1 MDCPPTEYWLVFSPP
16 QYKLFL
22 NTNGCF
28 MTKEEQFRQAIS
40 RLDIPKVQL
49 EAICDLHSTV
59 YEAIDWKGMYDKLPH
74 LKNNPRVKDA
84 LKLGAG
90 ALVGVGPI
98 VGVYNIIDKLT
109 DGDDKSIEQIMDE
122 RADINKKLYPD
133 LPTRT
138 ELENDAYTYNP
149 KHGNNAG
156 KRGGKSTK
164 VQEPSATISVNKGG
178 AGGEKIMDNTPK
190 PDNNA
195 VKQDNKSTKVQ
206 EPSATI
212 SLDQDGTGGE
222 KIRDNNPQPDNN
234 AVKQDDDST
243 TVQEPIKLVPL
254 NQDGAGWEKIRT
266 KFDMIFPDVSDIS
279 SPDSALR
286 KFVEVNLSSNF
297 TSRTTPEQQS
307 DHIDRVLRAVKN
319 TAKVTAD
326 RGIGEAELI
335 ALIGVESHFDDK
347 PNTTSYKGIAQL
359 GDDAM
364 DDARDHAGEFGL
376 GSAPMGKAEIVEDA
390 INMAASYLLYIM
402 YNSARS
408 NKVNMV
414 NGEEDDDK
422 EHGDIRFV
430 FACYNAG
437 IGDVNDPF
445 LHEKS
450 SVTKLYRRV
459 LRGELTPDQ
468 AVGIKGSMKEA
479 LTYPTKIFKVLD
491 YLKSIGIH
499 TNFSSTD
506 YIYSKTKR

>member
-28 MTKEEQFRQAIS
+28 MSKEEQFRQAIS

-98 VGVYNIIDKLT
+98 AGVYNIWNAIDKLT

-149 KHGNNAG
+149 KPVNN
-156 KRGGKSTK
+156 
-164 VQEPSATISVNKGG
+164 E
-178 AGGEKIMDNTPK
+178 
-190 PDNNA
+190 

-212 SLDQDGTGGE
+212 SLDQDGAGGE
-222 KIRDNNPQPDNN
+222 KIRDNNPKPDNN
-234 AVKQDDDST
+234 AVKQDDKST
-243 TVQEPIKLVPL
+243 TVQEPIKLVSL
-254 NQDGAGWEKIRT
+254 NKDGAGWEKIRT

-297 TSRTTPEQQS
+297 KRRTTPEQQS

-364 DDARDHAGEFGL
+364 DDARKHAGKFGL

-408 NKVNMV
+408 NKVNIV

-445 LHEKS
+445 LHENS

-499 TNFSSTD
+499 TNFSSTN

>member
-1 MDCPPTEYWLVFSPP
+1 MS
-16 QYKLFL
+16 
-22 NTNGCF
+22 
-28 MTKEEQFRQAIS
+28 KEEQFRQAIS

-98 VGVYNIIDKLT
+98 VGAYNIWNAIDKLT

-149 KHGNNAG
+149 KHGNNVG

-164 VQEPSATISVNKGG
+164 VQEPSATISLDQDGS
-178 AGGEKIMDNTPK
+178 GGEKIRDNNPK

-195 VKQDNKSTKVQ
+195 VKQDDK
-206 EPSATI
+206 
-212 SLDQDGTGGE
+212 
-222 KIRDNNPQPDNN
+222 
-234 AVKQDDDST
+234 ST
-243 TVQEPIKLVPL
+243 TVQEPIKLVSL
-254 NQDGAGWEKIRT
+254 NKDGAGWEKIRT

-297 TSRTTPEQQS
+297 KRRTTPEQQS

-364 DDARDHAGEFGL
+364 DDARKHAGKFGL

-445 LHEKS
+445 LHENS

-499 TNFSSTD
+499 TNFSSTN
-506 YIYSKTKR
+506 YIYSKMKR

>member
-1 MDCPPTEYWLVFSPP
+1 
-16 QYKLFL
+16 
-22 NTNGCF
+22 

-98 VGVYNIIDKLT
+98 VGVYNAIDKLT

-149 KHGNNAG
+149 KPVNN
-156 KRGGKSTK
+156 
-164 VQEPSATISVNKGG
+164 E
-178 AGGEKIMDNTPK
+178 
-190 PDNNA
+190 

-212 SLDQDGTGGE
+212 SLDQDGAGGE
-222 KIRDNNPQPDNN
+222 KIRDNNPKPDNN
-234 AVKQDDDST
+234 AVKQDDKST
-243 TVQEPIKLVPL
+243 TVQEPIKLVSL
-254 NQDGAGWEKIRT
+254 NKDGAGWEKIRT

-297 TSRTTPEQQS
+297 KRRTTPEQQS

-364 DDARDHAGEFGL
+364 DDARKHAGKFGL

-445 LHEKS
+445 LHENS

-499 TNFSSTD
+499 TNFSSTN

>member
-1 MDCPPTEYWLVFSPP
+1 MNCPPTEYWLVFSPP

-28 MTKEEQFRQAIS
+28 MSKEEQFRQAIS

-98 VGVYNIIDKLT
+98 VGAYNIWNAIDKLT

-149 KHGNNAG
+149 KHGNNVG

-164 VQEPSATISVNKGG
+164 VQEPSATIS
-178 AGGEKIMDNTPK
+178 
-190 PDNNA
+190 
-195 VKQDNKSTKVQ
+195 
-206 EPSATI
+206 
-212 SLDQDGTGGE
+212 LDQDGSGGE
-222 KIRDNNPQPDNN
+222 KIRDNNPKPDNN
-234 AVKQDDDST
+234 ALKQDDDST

-297 TSRTTPEQQS
+297 KRRTTPEQQS

-364 DDARDHAGEFGL
+364 DDARKHAGKFGL

-445 LHEKS
+445 LHETS

-468 AVGIKGSMKEA
+468 AVGIKGSMEEA

>member
-1 MDCPPTEYWLVFSPP
+1 
-16 QYKLFL
+16 
-22 NTNGCF
+22 

-59 YEAIDWKGMYDKLPH
+59 YEAIDWKGMYDKLH
-74 LKNNPRVKDA
+74 QLKHHPRVKDA

-133 LPTRT
+133 LPKGT
-138 ELENDAYTYNP
+138 ELENDAYAYNP
-149 KHGNNAG
+149 KHVNNAG
-156 KRGGKSTK
+156 KRDNKSTK
-164 VQEPSATISVNKGG
+164 VQDPSATISVNKGG
-178 AGGEKIMDNTPK
+178 AGGEKISDNNPK

-195 VKQDNKSTKVQ
+195 VKQD
-206 EPSATI
+206 
-212 SLDQDGTGGE
+212 
-222 KIRDNNPQPDNN
+222 
-234 AVKQDDDST
+234 DDKST
-243 TVQEPIKLVPL
+243 TVQEPIKLVAL
-254 NQDGAGWEKIRT
+254 NQEGAGWEKIRT

-297 TSRTTPEQQS
+297 KSRTTPEQQS

-326 RGIGEAELI
+326 RGIGEAEII
-335 ALIGVESHFDDK
+335 ALIGVESHFDDN

-364 DDARDHAGEFGL
+364 DDARKHAGKFGL

-499 TNFSSTD
+499 TNFSSTN

>member
-1 MDCPPTEYWLVFSPP
+1 
-16 QYKLFL
+16 
-22 NTNGCF
+22 

-98 VGVYNIIDKLT
+98 VGVYNIWNAIDKLT

-122 RADINKKLYPD
+122 RADTNKKLYPD
-133 LPTRT
+133 LPTST

-156 KRGGKSTK
+156 KRGG
-164 VQEPSATISVNKGG
+164 E
-178 AGGEKIMDNTPK
+178 
-190 PDNNA
+190 
-195 VKQDNKSTKVQ
+195 STKVQ

-297 TSRTTPEQQS
+297 KLRTTPEQQS
-307 DHIDRVLRAVKN
+307 DHIGRVLRAVKN

-359 GDDAM
+359 GNDAIK
-364 DDARDHAGEFGL
+364 DARDHAGEFGL
-376 GSAPMGKAEIVEDA
+376 GSAPMGKPEIVEDA

-468 AVGIKGSMKEA
+468 AVGIKGSMEEA

-499 TNFSSTD
+499 TNFSSTN

>member
-1 MDCPPTEYWLVFSPP
+1 
-16 QYKLFL
+16 
-22 NTNGCF
+22 

-98 VGVYNIIDKLT
+98 VGVYNIWNAIDKLT

-156 KRGGKSTK
+156 KRGGKST
-164 VQEPSATISVNKGG
+164 T
-178 AGGEKIMDNTPK
+178 
-190 PDNNA
+190 
-195 VKQDNKSTKVQ
+195 VQ

-222 KIRDNNPQPDNN
+222 KIRDNNPKPDNN
-234 AVKQDDDST
+234 AVKQDDKST
-243 TVQEPIKLVPL
+243 TVQEPNKLVPL

-286 KFVEVNLSSNF
+286 KFVEVNLSSKF
-297 TSRTTPEQQS
+297 KRRTTPEQQS

-359 GDDAM
+359 GNDAIK
-364 DDARDHAGEFGL
+364 DARDHAGEFGL
-376 GSAPMGKAEIVEDA
+376 GSAPMGKPEIVEDA

-468 AVGIKGSMKEA
+468 AVGIKGSMEEA

>member
-1 MDCPPTEYWLVFSPP
+1 
-16 QYKLFL
+16 
-22 NTNGCF
+22 

-59 YEAIDWKGMYDKLPH
+59 YEAIDWKGVYDKLPH

-98 VGVYNIIDKLT
+98 VGAYNIWNAIDKLT

-149 KHGNNAG
+149 KHGNHAG
-156 KRGGKSTK
+156 KRDGKSTK
-164 VQEPSATISVNKGG
+164 VQDPSATISLDQDG
-178 AGGEKIMDNTPK
+178 AGGEKISDNNPK

-195 VKQDNKSTKVQ
+195 VKQDDK
-206 EPSATI
+206 
-212 SLDQDGTGGE
+212 
-222 KIRDNNPQPDNN
+222 
-234 AVKQDDDST
+234 ST

-364 DDARDHAGEFGL
+364 DDARKHAGKFGL
-376 GSAPMGKAEIVEDA
+376 GSAPMVKAEIVEDA

-414 NGEEDDDK
+414 EGEEKDDK

-437 IGDVNDPF
+437 IGDVDDPF

-499 TNFSSTD
+499 TNFSSTN
-506 YIYSKTKR
+506 YIYNKR

>member
-1 MDCPPTEYWLVFSPP
+1 
-16 QYKLFL
+16 
-22 NTNGCF
+22 

-98 VGVYNIIDKLT
+98 VGVYNIWNAIDKLT

-133 LPTRT
+133 LPKRT
-138 ELENDAYTYNP
+138 ELENDAYTYN
-149 KHGNNAG
+149 
-156 KRGGKSTK
+156 
-164 VQEPSATISVNKGG
+164 
-178 AGGEKIMDNTPK
+178 PK

-222 KIRDNNPQPDNN
+222 KIRDNNPKPDNN

-243 TVQEPIKLVPL
+243 TVQEPIKLIAL

-297 TSRTTPEQQS
+297 KSRTTPEQQS

-364 DDARDHAGEFGL
+364 DDARKHAGKFGL
-376 GSAPMGKAEIVEDA
+376 GSAPMVKAEIVEDA

-414 NGEEDDDK
+414 KGEEKDDK

-437 IGDVNDPF
+437 IGDVYDPF
-445 LHEKS
+445 LHEES

-468 AVGIKGSMKEA
+468 AVGIKGSMEEA

-491 YLKSIGIH
+491 YLKRVGMH
-499 TNFSSTD
+499 TNFSSTN

>member
-1 MDCPPTEYWLVFSPP
+1 MNCPPTEYWLVFSPP

-28 MTKEEQFRQAIS
+28 MSKEEQFRQAIS

-98 VGVYNIIDKLT
+98 VGVYNAIDKLT

-149 KHGNNAG
+149 KHGNNVG

-164 VQEPSATISVNKGG
+164 VQEPSATISLDQDGS
-178 AGGEKIMDNTPK
+178 GGEKIRDNNPK

-195 VKQDNKSTKVQ
+195 VKQDDK
-206 EPSATI
+206 
-212 SLDQDGTGGE
+212 
-222 KIRDNNPQPDNN
+222 
-234 AVKQDDDST
+234 ST
-243 TVQEPIKLVPL
+243 TVQEPIKLVSL
-254 NQDGAGWEKIRT
+254 NKDGAGWEKIRT

-297 TSRTTPEQQS
+297 KRRTTPEQQS

-335 ALIGVESHFDDK
+335 AHIEVESHFDDK

-364 DDARDHAGEFGL
+364 DDARKHAGKFGL

-445 LHEKS
+445 LHENS

-499 TNFSSTD
+499 TNFSSTN

>member
-98 VGVYNIIDKLT
+98 VGVYNIWNAIDKLT

-133 LPTRT
+133 LPNRT
-138 ELENDAYTYNP
+138 ELENDAYTYN
-149 KHGNNAG
+149 
-156 KRGGKSTK
+156 
-164 VQEPSATISVNKGG
+164 
-178 AGGEKIMDNTPK
+178 PK

-222 KIRDNNPQPDNN
+222 KIRDNNPKPDNN

-243 TVQEPIKLVPL
+243 TVQEPIKLIAL

-297 TSRTTPEQQS
+297 KRRTTTEQQS
-307 DHIDRVLRAVKN
+307 DHIDSVLRAVKN

-364 DDARDHAGEFGL
+364 DDARKHAGKFGL
-376 GSAPMGKAEIVEDA
+376 GSAPMVNAEIVEDA

-408 NKVNMV
+408 NKVNIV
-414 NGEEDDDK
+414 KGEEKDDK

-437 IGDVNDPF
+437 IGDVDDPF

>member
-1 MDCPPTEYWLVFSPP
+1 
-16 QYKLFL
+16 
-22 NTNGCF
+22 

-59 YEAIDWKGMYDKLPH
+59 YEAIDWKGVYDKLPH

-98 VGVYNIIDKLT
+98 VGAYNIWNAIDKLT

-149 KHGNNAG
+149 KHGNHAG
-156 KRGGKSTK
+156 KRDGKSTK
-164 VQEPSATISVNKGG
+164 VQ
-178 AGGEKIMDNTPK
+178 D
-190 PDNNA
+190 
-195 VKQDNKSTKVQ
+195 
-206 EPSATI
+206 PSATI

-234 AVKQDDDST
+234 AVKQDDDKST
-243 TVQEPIKLVPL
+243 TVQEPIKLVAL
-254 NQDGAGWEKIRT
+254 NQEGAGWEKIRT

-297 TSRTTPEQQS
+297 KSRTTPEQQS

>member
-1 MDCPPTEYWLVFSPP
+1 
-16 QYKLFL
+16 
-22 NTNGCF
+22 

-98 VGVYNIIDKLT
+98 VGVYNIWNAIDKLT

-133 LPTRT
+133 LPTST

-149 KHGNNAG
+149 K
-156 KRGGKSTK
+156 
-164 VQEPSATISVNKGG
+164 
-178 AGGEKIMDNTPK
+178 
-190 PDNNA
+190 PDNNE

-212 SLDQDGTGGE
+212 SLDQDGAGGE
-222 KIRDNNPQPDNN
+222 KIRDNNPKPDNN
-234 AVKQDDDST
+234 AVKQDDKST
-243 TVQEPIKLVPL
+243 TVQEPIKLVSL
-254 NQDGAGWEKIRT
+254 NKDGAGWEKIRT

-297 TSRTTPEQQS
+297 KRRTTPEQQS

-364 DDARDHAGEFGL
+364 DDARKHAGKFGL

-445 LHEKS
+445 LHENS

-506 YIYSKTKR
+506 YIYSKAKR

>member
-149 KHGNNAG
+149 K
-156 KRGGKSTK
+156 
-164 VQEPSATISVNKGG
+164 
-178 AGGEKIMDNTPK
+178 

-195 VKQDNKSTKVQ
+195 VKQDDKSTTVQ

-297 TSRTTPEQQS
+297 KRRTTPEQQS

-359 GDDAM
+359 GNDAIK
-364 DDARDHAGEFGL
+364 DARDHAGEFGL
-376 GSAPMGKAEIVEDA
+376 GSAPMGKPEIVEDA

-468 AVGIKGSMKEA
+468 AVGIKGSMEEA

>member
-1 MDCPPTEYWLVFSPP
+1 M
-16 QYKLFL
+16 
-22 NTNGCF
+22 
-28 MTKEEQFRQAIS
+28 
-40 RLDIPKVQL
+40 
-49 EAICDLHSTV
+49 
-59 YEAIDWKGMYDKLPH
+59 
-74 LKNNPRVKDA
+74 
-84 LKLGAG
+84 
-90 ALVGVGPI
+90 
-98 VGVYNIIDKLT
+98 
-109 DGDDKSIEQIMDE
+109 
-122 RADINKKLYPD
+122 
-133 LPTRT
+133 
-138 ELENDAYTYNP
+138 
-149 KHGNNAG
+149 
-156 KRGGKSTK
+156 
-164 VQEPSATISVNKGG
+164 
-178 AGGEKIMDNTPK
+178 
-190 PDNNA
+190 
-195 VKQDNKSTKVQ
+195 KQDNKSTTVQ
-206 EPSATI
+206 EPSTTI
-212 SLDQDGTGGE
+212 SLDQDGAGGE
-222 KIRDNNPQPDNN
+222 KIRDNNPKPDNN
-234 AVKQDDDST
+234 AVQQDDDST

-297 TSRTTPEQQS
+297 KRRTTSEQQS
-307 DHIDRVLRAVKN
+307 EHIDRVLRAVKN

-359 GDDAM
+359 GNDAIK
-364 DDARDHAGEFGL
+364 DARDHAGEFGL
-376 GSAPMGKAEIVEDA
+376 GSAPMGKPEIVEDA

-414 NGEEDDDK
+414 EGEEKDDK

-437 IGDVNDPF
+437 IGDVDDPF

-468 AVGIKGSMKEA
+468 AVGIKGSMEEA
-479 LTYPTKIFKVLD
+479 LTYPSKIFKVLD

-499 TNFSSTD
+499 TNFSSTN

>member
-1 MDCPPTEYWLVFSPP
+1 
-16 QYKLFL
+16 
-22 NTNGCF
+22 

-98 VGVYNIIDKLT
+98 VGVYNIWNAIDKLT

-133 LPTRT
+133 RPTRT

-149 KHGNNAG
+149 KPVNN
-156 KRGGKSTK
+156 
-164 VQEPSATISVNKGG
+164 E
-178 AGGEKIMDNTPK
+178 
-190 PDNNA
+190 

-212 SLDQDGTGGE
+212 SLDQDGAGGE
-222 KIRDNNPQPDNN
+222 KIRDNNPKPDNN
-234 AVKQDDDST
+234 AVKQDDKST
-243 TVQEPIKLVPL
+243 TVQKPIKLVSL
-254 NQDGAGWEKIRT
+254 NKDGAGWEKIRT

-297 TSRTTPEQQS
+297 KRRTTPEQQS

-364 DDARDHAGEFGL
+364 DDARKHAGKFGL

-445 LHEKS
+445 LHENS

-499 TNFSSTD
+499 TNFSSTN

>member
-98 VGVYNIIDKLT
+98 AGVYNIWNAIDKLT

-149 KHGNNAG
+149 KPVNN
-156 KRGGKSTK
+156 
-164 VQEPSATISVNKGG
+164 E
-178 AGGEKIMDNTPK
+178 
-190 PDNNA
+190 

-212 SLDQDGTGGE
+212 SLDQDGAGGE
-222 KIRDNNPQPDNN
+222 KIRDNNPKPDNN
-234 AVKQDDDST
+234 AVKQDDKST
-243 TVQEPIKLVPL
+243 TVQEPIKLVSL
-254 NQDGAGWEKIRT
+254 NKDGAGWEKIRT

-297 TSRTTPEQQS
+297 KRRTTPEQQS

-364 DDARDHAGEFGL
+364 DDARKHAGKFGL

-408 NKVNMV
+408 NKVNIV

-445 LHEKS
+445 LHENS

-499 TNFSSTD
+499 TNFSSTN

>member
-1 MDCPPTEYWLVFSPP
+1 
-16 QYKLFL
+16 
-22 NTNGCF
+22 

-59 YEAIDWKGMYDKLPH
+59 YEAIDWKGVYDKLHH

-98 VGVYNIIDKLT
+98 VGAYNIWNAIDKLT

-149 KHGNNAG
+149 KHGNHAG
-156 KRGGKSTK
+156 KRDGKSTK
-164 VQEPSATISVNKGG
+164 VQ
-178 AGGEKIMDNTPK
+178 D
-190 PDNNA
+190 
-195 VKQDNKSTKVQ
+195 
-206 EPSATI
+206 PSATI
-212 SLDQDGTGGE
+212 SLDQDGAGGE
-222 KIRDNNPQPDNN
+222 KISDNNPKPDNN
-234 AVKQDDDST
+234 AVQQDDDST

-254 NQDGAGWEKIRT
+254 NQDGVGWEKIRT

-286 KFVEVNLSSNF
+286 KFVEVNLSSKF
-297 TSRTTPEQQS
+297 KRRTTTEQQS

-359 GDDAM
+359 GNDAIK
-364 DDARDHAGEFGL
+364 DARDHAGEFGL
-376 GSAPMGKAEIVEDA
+376 GSAPMGKPEIVEDA

-468 AVGIKGSMKEA
+468 AVGIKGSMEEA

-506 YIYSKTKR
+506 YIYSKMKR

>member
-1 MDCPPTEYWLVFSPP
+1 
-16 QYKLFL
+16 
-22 NTNGCF
+22 

-59 YEAIDWKGMYDKLPH
+59 YEAIDWKGVYDKLPH

-98 VGVYNIIDKLT
+98 VGAYNIWNAIDKLT

-149 KHGNNAG
+149 KHGNHAG
-156 KRGGKSTK
+156 KRDGKSTK
-164 VQEPSATISVNKGG
+164 VQ
-178 AGGEKIMDNTPK
+178 D
-190 PDNNA
+190 
-195 VKQDNKSTKVQ
+195 
-206 EPSATI
+206 PSATI
-212 SLDQDGTGGE
+212 SLDQDGAGGE
-222 KIRDNNPQPDNN
+222 KISDNNPKPDNN
-234 AVKQDDDST
+234 AVQQDDDST

-254 NQDGAGWEKIRT
+254 NQDGVGWEKIRT

-286 KFVEVNLSSNF
+286 KFVEVNLSSKF
-297 TSRTTPEQQS
+297 KRRTTPEQQS

-359 GDDAM
+359 GNDAIK
-364 DDARDHAGEFGL
+364 DARDHAGEFGL
-376 GSAPMGKAEIVEDA
+376 GSAPMGKPEIVEDA

-468 AVGIKGSMKEA
+468 AVGIKGSMEEA

-506 YIYSKTKR
+506 YIYSKMKR

>member
-1 MDCPPTEYWLVFSPP
+1 MS
-16 QYKLFL
+16 
-22 NTNGCF
+22 
-28 MTKEEQFRQAIS
+28 KEEQFRQAIS

-98 VGVYNIIDKLT
+98 VGAYNIWNAIDKLT

-149 KHGNNAG
+149 KHGNNVG

-164 VQEPSATISVNKGG
+164 VQEPSATISLDQDG
-178 AGGEKIMDNTPK
+178 AGGEKIRDNNPK

-195 VKQDNKSTKVQ
+195 VKQDDK
-206 EPSATI
+206 
-212 SLDQDGTGGE
+212 
-222 KIRDNNPQPDNN
+222 
-234 AVKQDDDST
+234 ST
-243 TVQEPIKLVPL
+243 TVQEPIKLVSL
-254 NQDGAGWEKIRT
+254 NKDGAGWEKIRT

-297 TSRTTPEQQS
+297 KRRTTPEQQS

-364 DDARDHAGEFGL
+364 DDARKHAGKFGL

-445 LHEKS
+445 LHENS

>member
-98 VGVYNIIDKLT
+98 VGAYNIWNAIDKLT

-149 KHGNNAG
+149 K
-156 KRGGKSTK
+156 
-164 VQEPSATISVNKGG
+164 
-178 AGGEKIMDNTPK
+178 
-190 PDNNA
+190 PDNNE

-212 SLDQDGTGGE
+212 SLDQDGAGGE
-222 KIRDNNPQPDNN
+222 KIRDNNPKPDNN
-234 AVKQDDDST
+234 AVKQDDKST
-243 TVQEPIKLVPL
+243 TVQEPIKLVSL
-254 NQDGAGWEKIRT
+254 NKDGAGWEKIRT

-297 TSRTTPEQQS
+297 KRRTTPEQQS

-364 DDARDHAGEFGL
+364 DDARKHAGKFGL

-445 LHEKS
+445 LHENS

-499 TNFSSTD
+499 TNFSSTN

>member
-1 MDCPPTEYWLVFSPP
+1 
-16 QYKLFL
+16 
-22 NTNGCF
+22 

-59 YEAIDWKGMYDKLPH
+59 YEAIDWKGMYDKLH
-74 LKNNPRVKDA
+74 QLKHHPRVKDA

-133 LPTRT
+133 LPKGT
-138 ELENDAYTYNP
+138 ELENDAYAYNP
-149 KHGNNAG
+149 KHVNNAG
-156 KRGGKSTK
+156 KRDNKSTK
-164 VQEPSATISVNKGG
+164 VQDPSATISVNKGG
-178 AGGEKIMDNTPK
+178 AGGEKISDNNPK

-206 EPSATI
+206 DPSATI
-212 SLDQDGTGGE
+212 SVNKGGAGGE
-222 KIRDNNPQPDNN
+222 KISDNNPKPDNN
-234 AVKQDDDST
+234 AVKQDDDKST
-243 TVQEPIKLVPL
+243 TVQEPIKLVAL
-254 NQDGAGWEKIRT
+254 NQEGAGWEKIRT

-297 TSRTTPEQQS
+297 KSRTTPEQQS

-326 RGIGEAELI
+326 RGIGEAEII
-335 ALIGVESHFDDK
+335 ALIGVESHFDDN

-364 DDARDHAGEFGL
+364 DDARKHAGKFGL

-499 TNFSSTD
+499 TNFSSTN

>member
-1 MDCPPTEYWLVFSPP
+1 
-16 QYKLFL
+16 
-22 NTNGCF
+22 

-59 YEAIDWKGMYDKLPH
+59 YEAIDWKGMYDKLH
-74 LKNNPRVKDA
+74 QLKHHPRVKDA

-133 LPTRT
+133 LPKGT
-138 ELENDAYTYNP
+138 ELENDAYAYNP
-149 KHGNNAG
+149 KHVNNAG
-156 KRGGKSTK
+156 KR
-164 VQEPSATISVNKGG
+164 
-178 AGGEKIMDNTPK
+178 
-190 PDNNA
+190 
-195 VKQDNKSTKVQ
+195 DNKSTKVQ
-206 EPSATI
+206 DPSATI
-212 SLDQDGTGGE
+212 SLDQDGADGE
-222 KIRDNNPQPDNN
+222 KISDNNPKPDNN
-234 AVKQDDDST
+234 AVQQDDDST
-243 TVQEPIKLVPL
+243 TVQEPIKLVAL
-254 NQDGAGWEKIRT
+254 NQEGAGWEKIRT
-266 KFDMIFPDVSDIS
+266 KFDVIFPDVSDIS

-286 KFVEVNLSSNF
+286 KFVEANLSSNF
-297 TSRTTPEQQS
+297 KRRTTPEQQS

-335 ALIGVESHFDDK
+335 ALICVESNFDDN

-359 GDDAM
+359 GDDAI

-376 GSAPMGKAEIVEDA
+376 GSAPMRKPEIVEDA
-390 INMAASYLLYIM
+390 INMAASYLLRIM
-402 YNSARS
+402 YTSARS

-414 NGEEDDDK
+414 NGEEKDDK

-437 IGDVNDPF
+437 IGDVKDPF
-445 LHEKS
+445 LHENS

-468 AVGIKGSMKEA
+468 AVGIKGSMEEA
-479 LTYPTKIFKVLD
+479 LTYPTKIFKILD
-491 YLKSIGIH
+491 YLKSVGMH
-499 TNFSSTD
+499 TNFSSTN

>member
-1 MDCPPTEYWLVFSPP
+1 
-16 QYKLFL
+16 
-22 NTNGCF
+22 

-98 VGVYNIIDKLT
+98 VGAYNIWNAIDKLT

-133 LPTRT
+133 LPTST

-149 KHGNNAG
+149 K
-156 KRGGKSTK
+156 
-164 VQEPSATISVNKGG
+164 
-178 AGGEKIMDNTPK
+178 
-190 PDNNA
+190 PDNNE

-212 SLDQDGTGGE
+212 SLDQDGAGGE
-222 KIRDNNPQPDNN
+222 KIRDNNPKPDNN
-234 AVKQDDDST
+234 AVKQDDKST
-243 TVQEPIKLVPL
+243 TVQEPIKLVSL
-254 NQDGAGWEKIRT
+254 NKDGVGWEKIRT

-297 TSRTTPEQQS
+297 KRRTTPEQQS

-364 DDARDHAGEFGL
+364 DDARKHAGKFGL

-445 LHEKS
+445 LHENS

-506 YIYSKTKR
+506 YIYSKAKR

>member
-1 MDCPPTEYWLVFSPP
+1 
-16 QYKLFL
+16 
-22 NTNGCF
+22 

-98 VGVYNIIDKLT
+98 VGVYNIWNAIDKLT

-156 KRGGKSTK
+156 KRGGKST
-164 VQEPSATISVNKGG
+164 T
-178 AGGEKIMDNTPK
+178 
-190 PDNNA
+190 
-195 VKQDNKSTKVQ
+195 VQ

-222 KIRDNNPQPDNN
+222 KIRDNNPKPDNN
-234 AVKQDDDST
+234 AVKQDDKST
-243 TVQEPIKLVPL
+243 TVQEPNKLVPL

-286 KFVEVNLSSNF
+286 KFVEVNLSSKF
-297 TSRTTPEQQS
+297 KRRTTPEQQS

-359 GDDAM
+359 GNDAIK
-364 DDARDHAGEFGL
+364 DARDHAGEFGL
-376 GSAPMGKAEIVEDA
+376 GSAPMGKPEIVEDA

-437 IGDVNDPF
+437 IGDVDDPF

-468 AVGIKGSMKEA
+468 AVGIKGSMEEA

>member
-1 MDCPPTEYWLVFSPP
+1 
-16 QYKLFL
+16 
-22 NTNGCF
+22 

-40 RLDIPKVQL
+40 RLAIPKVQL

-98 VGVYNIIDKLT
+98 VGVYNIWNAIDKLT

-164 VQEPSATISVNKGG
+164 VQEPSATIS
-178 AGGEKIMDNTPK
+178 
-190 PDNNA
+190 
-195 VKQDNKSTKVQ
+195 
-206 EPSATI
+206 
-212 SLDQDGTGGE
+212 LDQDGSGGE
-222 KIRDNNPQPDNN
+222 KIRDNNTKPDNN
-234 AVKQDDDST
+234 ALKQDDKST

-254 NQDGAGWEKIRT
+254 NKDGAGWENIRT

-297 TSRTTPEQQS
+297 KRRTTPEQQS

-364 DDARDHAGEFGL
+364 DDARKHAGKFGL

-468 AVGIKGSMKEA
+468 AVGIKGSMEEA

-499 TNFSSTD
+499 TNFSSTN

>member
-1 MDCPPTEYWLVFSPP
+1 MS
-16 QYKLFL
+16 
-22 NTNGCF
+22 
-28 MTKEEQFRQAIS
+28 KEEQFRQAIS

-98 VGVYNIIDKLT
+98 VGAYNIWNAIDKLT

-149 KHGNNAG
+149 KHGNNVG

-164 VQEPSATISVNKGG
+164 VQEPSATISLDQDG
-178 AGGEKIMDNTPK
+178 AGGEKIRDNNPK

-195 VKQDNKSTKVQ
+195 VKQDDK
-206 EPSATI
+206 
-212 SLDQDGTGGE
+212 
-222 KIRDNNPQPDNN
+222 
-234 AVKQDDDST
+234 ST
-243 TVQEPIKLVPL
+243 TVQEPIKLVSL
-254 NQDGAGWEKIRT
+254 NKDGAGWEKIRT

-297 TSRTTPEQQS
+297 KRRTTPEQQS

-364 DDARDHAGEFGL
+364 DDARKHAGKFGL

-445 LHEKS
+445 LHENS

-499 TNFSSTD
+499 TNFSSTN

>member
-1 MDCPPTEYWLVFSPP
+1 
-16 QYKLFL
+16 
-22 NTNGCF
+22 

-59 YEAIDWKGMYDKLPH
+59 YEAIDWKGVYDKLPH

-98 VGVYNIIDKLT
+98 VGAYNIWNAIDKLT

-149 KHGNNAG
+149 K
-156 KRGGKSTK
+156 
-164 VQEPSATISVNKGG
+164 
-178 AGGEKIMDNTPK
+178 

-206 EPSATI
+206 DPSATI
-212 SLDQDGTGGE
+212 SLDQDGAGGE
-222 KIRDNNPQPDNN
+222 KIRDNNPKPDNN
-234 AVKQDDDST
+234 AVKQDDKST

-364 DDARDHAGEFGL
+364 ADARKHAGKFGL
-376 GSAPMGKAEIVEDA
+376 GSAPMGKPEIVEDA

-408 NKVNMV
+408 NKVNIV
-414 NGEEDDDK
+414 KGQEDDDK

-437 IGDVNDPF
+437 IGDVDDPF

-506 YIYSKTKR
+506 YIYSKMKR

>member
-1 MDCPPTEYWLVFSPP
+1 
-16 QYKLFL
+16 
-22 NTNGCF
+22 

-98 VGVYNIIDKLT
+98 VGVYNIWNAIDKLT

-133 LPTRT
+133 IPTST

-149 KHGNNAG
+149 KHGNNVG

-164 VQEPSATISVNKGG
+164 VQEPSATISLDQDG
-178 AGGEKIMDNTPK
+178 AGGEKIRDNNPK

-195 VKQDNKSTKVQ
+195 VKQDDK
-206 EPSATI
+206 
-212 SLDQDGTGGE
+212 
-222 KIRDNNPQPDNN
+222 
-234 AVKQDDDST
+234 ST
-243 TVQEPIKLVPL
+243 TVQEPIKLVSL
-254 NQDGAGWEKIRT
+254 NKDGAGWEKIRT

-297 TSRTTPEQQS
+297 KRRTTPEQQS

-364 DDARDHAGEFGL
+364 DDARKHAGKFGL

-445 LHEKS
+445 LHETS

>member
-1 MDCPPTEYWLVFSPP
+1 MNCPPTEYWLVFSPP

-28 MTKEEQFRQAIS
+28 MSKEEQFRQAIS

-98 VGVYNIIDKLT
+98 VGAYNIWNAIDKLT

-149 KHGNNAG
+149 KHGNNVG

-164 VQEPSATISVNKGG
+164 VQEPSATISLDQDGS
-178 AGGEKIMDNTPK
+178 GGEKIRDNNPK

-195 VKQDNKSTKVQ
+195 VKQDDK
-206 EPSATI
+206 
-212 SLDQDGTGGE
+212 
-222 KIRDNNPQPDNN
+222 
-234 AVKQDDDST
+234 ST
-243 TVQEPIKLVPL
+243 TVQEPIKLVSL
-254 NQDGAGWEKIRT
+254 NKDGAGWEKIRT

-297 TSRTTPEQQS
+297 KRRTTPEQQS

-364 DDARDHAGEFGL
+364 DDARKHAGKFGL

-445 LHEKS
+445 LHENS

-499 TNFSSTD
+499 TNFSSTI

>member
-59 YEAIDWKGMYDKLPH
+59 YEAIDWKGVYDKLPH

-98 VGVYNIIDKLT
+98 VGAYNIWNAIDKLT

-149 KHGNNAG
+149 K
-156 KRGGKSTK
+156 
-164 VQEPSATISVNKGG
+164 
-178 AGGEKIMDNTPK
+178 

-206 EPSATI
+206 DPSATI
-212 SLDQDGTGGE
+212 SLDQDGAGGE
-222 KIRDNNPQPDNN
+222 KIRDNNPKPDNN
-234 AVKQDDDST
+234 AVKQDDKST

-266 KFDMIFPDVSDIS
+266 KFDMIFPDVSGIS

-364 DDARDHAGEFGL
+364 DDARKYAGKFGL

-506 YIYSKTKR
+506 YIYSKMKR

>member
-59 YEAIDWKGMYDKLPH
+59 YEAIDWKGVYDKLPH

-98 VGVYNIIDKLT
+98 VGAYNIWNAIDKLT

-149 KHGNNAG
+149 KHGNHAG
-156 KRGGKSTK
+156 KRDGKSTK
-164 VQEPSATISVNKGG
+164 VQDPSATISLDQDG
-178 AGGEKIMDNTPK
+178 AGGEKISDNNPK

-195 VKQDNKSTKVQ
+195 VKQDDK
-206 EPSATI
+206 
-212 SLDQDGTGGE
+212 
-222 KIRDNNPQPDNN
+222 
-234 AVKQDDDST
+234 ST

-364 DDARDHAGEFGL
+364 ADARKHAGKFGL
-376 GSAPMGKAEIVEDA
+376 GSAPMGKPEIVEDA

-408 NKVNMV
+408 NKVNIV
-414 NGEEDDDK
+414 KGQEDDDK

-437 IGDVNDPF
+437 IGDVDDPF

-506 YIYSKTKR
+506 YIYSKMKR

>member
-1 MDCPPTEYWLVFSPP
+1 
-16 QYKLFL
+16 
-22 NTNGCF
+22 

-98 VGVYNIIDKLT
+98 VGVYNIWNAIDKLT

-149 KHGNNAG
+149 KPVNN
-156 KRGGKSTK
+156 
-164 VQEPSATISVNKGG
+164 E
-178 AGGEKIMDNTPK
+178 
-190 PDNNA
+190 

-212 SLDQDGTGGE
+212 SLDQDGAGGE
-222 KIRDNNPQPDNN
+222 KIRDNNPKPDNN
-234 AVKQDDDST
+234 EVKQDDKST
-243 TVQEPIKLVPL
+243 TVQEPIKLVSL
-254 NQDGAGWEKIRT
+254 NKDGAGWEKIRT

-297 TSRTTPEQQS
+297 KRRTTPEQQS

-364 DDARDHAGEFGL
+364 DDARKHAGKFGL

-445 LHEKS
+445 LHENS

-499 TNFSSTD
+499 TNFSSTN

>member
-1 MDCPPTEYWLVFSPP
+1 MS
-16 QYKLFL
+16 
-22 NTNGCF
+22 
-28 MTKEEQFRQAIS
+28 KEEQFRQAIS

-98 VGVYNIIDKLT
+98 VGAYNIWNAIDKLT

-149 KHGNNAG
+149 KHGNNVG

-164 VQEPSATISVNKGG
+164 VQDPSATISLDQDG
-178 AGGEKIMDNTPK
+178 AGGEKIRDNNPK

-195 VKQDNKSTKVQ
+195 VKQDDK
-206 EPSATI
+206 
-212 SLDQDGTGGE
+212 
-222 KIRDNNPQPDNN
+222 
-234 AVKQDDDST
+234 ST
-243 TVQEPIKLVPL
+243 TVQEPIKLVSL
-254 NQDGAGWEKIRT
+254 NKDGAGWEKIRT

-297 TSRTTPEQQS
+297 KRRTTPEQQS

-364 DDARDHAGEFGL
+364 DDARKHAGKFGL

-445 LHEKS
+445 LHENS

>member
-98 VGVYNIIDKLT
+98 VGVYNIWNAIDKLT

-133 LPTRT
+133 LPTST

-149 KHGNNAG
+149 K
-156 KRGGKSTK
+156 
-164 VQEPSATISVNKGG
+164 
-178 AGGEKIMDNTPK
+178 
-190 PDNNA
+190 PDNNE

-212 SLDQDGTGGE
+212 SLDQDGAGGE
-222 KIRDNNPQPDNN
+222 KIRDNNPKPDNN
-234 AVKQDDDST
+234 AVKQDDKST
-243 TVQEPIKLVPL
+243 TVQEPIKLVSL
-254 NQDGAGWEKIRT
+254 NKDGAGWEKIRT

-297 TSRTTPEQQS
+297 KRRTTPEQQS

-364 DDARDHAGEFGL
+364 DDARKHAGKFGL

-445 LHEKS
+445 LHENS

-506 YIYSKTKR
+506 YIYSKAKR

>member
-1 MDCPPTEYWLVFSPP
+1 
-16 QYKLFL
+16 
-22 NTNGCF
+22 

-59 YEAIDWKGMYDKLPH
+59 YEAIDWKGIYDKLPH

-133 LPTRT
+133 LPKGT
-138 ELENDAYTYNP
+138 ELENDAYAYNP
-149 KHGNNAG
+149 KHVNNAG
-156 KRGGKSTK
+156 KRDNKSTK
-164 VQEPSATISVNKGG
+164 VQDPSATISVNKGG
-178 AGGEKIMDNTPK
+178 AGGEKISDNNPK

-206 EPSATI
+206 DPSATI
-212 SLDQDGTGGE
+212 SLDQDGADGE
-222 KIRDNNPQPDNN
+222 KISDNNPKPDNN
-234 AVKQDDDST
+234 AVQQDDDKST
-243 TVQEPIKLVPL
+243 TVQEPIKLVAL
-254 NQDGAGWEKIRT
+254 NKEGAGWEKIRT

-297 TSRTTPEQQS
+297 KSRTTPEQQS

-335 ALIGVESHFDDK
+335 ALIGVESHFDDN

-359 GDDAM
+359 GDDAI

-376 GSAPMGKAEIVEDA
+376 GSAPMRKPEIVEDA
-390 INMAASYLLYIM
+390 INMAASYLLRIM
-402 YNSARS
+402 YTSARS

-414 NGEEDDDK
+414 NGEEKDDK

-437 IGDVNDPF
+437 IGDVKDPF
-445 LHEKS
+445 LHENS

-468 AVGIKGSMKEA
+468 AVGIKGSMEEA
-479 LTYPTKIFKVLD
+479 LTYPTKIFKILD

-499 TNFSSTD
+499 TNFSSTN

>member
-1 MDCPPTEYWLVFSPP
+1 
-16 QYKLFL
+16 
-22 NTNGCF
+22 

-98 VGVYNIIDKLT
+98 VGAYNIWNAIDKLT

-156 KRGGKSTK
+156 KRGG
-164 VQEPSATISVNKGG
+164 
-178 AGGEKIMDNTPK
+178 
-190 PDNNA
+190 
-195 VKQDNKSTKVQ
+195 KSTKVQ

-279 SPDSALR
+279 SPESALR

-297 TSRTTPEQQS
+297 KLRTTPEQQS

-359 GDDAM
+359 GDDAIK
-364 DDARDHAGEFGL
+364 DARDHAGEFGL

-402 YNSARS
+402 YNSERS

-414 NGEEDDDK
+414 KGKEDDDK
-422 EHGDIRFV
+422 YHGDIRFV

-437 IGDVNDPF
+437 IGDVYDPF

-468 AVGIKGSMKEA
+468 AVGIKGSMEEA

-506 YIYSKTKR
+506 YIYSKMKR

>member
-98 VGVYNIIDKLT
+98 VGVYNIWNAIDKLT

-149 KHGNNAG
+149 K
-156 KRGGKSTK
+156 
-164 VQEPSATISVNKGG
+164 
-178 AGGEKIMDNTPK
+178 
-190 PDNNA
+190 PDNNE

-212 SLDQDGTGGE
+212 SLDQDGAGGE
-222 KIRDNNPQPDNN
+222 KIRDNNPKPDNN
-234 AVKQDDDST
+234 AVKQDDKST
-243 TVQEPIKLVPL
+243 TVQEPIKLVSL
-254 NQDGAGWEKIRT
+254 NKDGAGWEKIRT

-297 TSRTTPEQQS
+297 KRRTTPEQQS

-364 DDARDHAGEFGL
+364 DDARKHAGKFGL

-445 LHEKS
+445 LHETS

-499 TNFSSTD
+499 TNFSSTN

>member
-1 MDCPPTEYWLVFSPP
+1 
-16 QYKLFL
+16 
-22 NTNGCF
+22 

-98 VGVYNIIDKLT
+98 VGAYNIWNAIDKLT

-149 KHGNNAG
+149 K
-156 KRGGKSTK
+156 
-164 VQEPSATISVNKGG
+164 
-178 AGGEKIMDNTPK
+178 

-195 VKQDNKSTKVQ
+195 VKQDNKSTTVQ
-206 EPSATI
+206 EPSTTI
-212 SLDQDGTGGE
+212 SLDQDGAGGE
-222 KIRDNNPQPDNN
+222 KIRDNNPKPDNN
-234 AVKQDDDST
+234 AVQQDDDST

-297 TSRTTPEQQS
+297 KRRTTPEQQS

-359 GDDAM
+359 GDDAIK
-364 DDARDHAGEFGL
+364 DARDHAGEFGL
-376 GSAPMGKAEIVEDA
+376 GSAPMGKSEIVEDA

-402 YNSARS
+402 YNSERS

-468 AVGIKGSMKEA
+468 AVGIKGSMEEA